1 MKRKL
6 IVAGAVVVALFVV
19 MILAVGLMKSSQSA
33 AQNYYQVSATSD
45 GRLIVQPPERQTSVV
60 MSKASVTNGPVT
72 PR

>member
-6 IVAGAVVVALFVV
+6 IIAGAVVMVLFAGV
-19 MILAVGLMKSSQSA
+19 ILVVGLMKSSQSA
-33 AQNYYQVSATSD
+33 AQDYYQVSATSD

-60 MSKASVTNGPVT
+60 MSKASVTNVSVT

>member
-6 IVAGAVVVALFVV
+6 IIASVVVMALFVGL
-19 MILAVGLMKSSQSA
+19 ILVVGLMKSSQSA

-45 GRLIVQPPERQTSVV
+45 GRLIVQPPERQTAVV
-60 MSKASVTNGPVT
+60 MSKASVTNVPAM

>member
-6 IVAGAVVVALFVV
+6 IIAGAVMVALFAGV
-19 MILAVGLMKSSQSA
+19 ILVVGLMKSSQSA

-45 GRLIVQPPERQTSVV
+45 GRLMVQPPDRPTSVV